1 MDIAE
6 QARIRKSK
14 ILVSADQKLG
24 RPEFHVPTPI
34 LTKDPRQSEFDPYM
48 PSSCREIRAE
58 LAKCMQ
64 KSDCVL
70 INRHTVSECLMDKE
84 LFDAQVP
91 DECHRLRRSFYNC
104 RRGMV
109 SSPRWMR
116 LM

>member
-1 MDIAE
+1 
-6 QARIRKSK
+6 
-14 ILVSADQKLG
+14 
-24 RPEFHVPTPI
+24 
-34 LTKDPRQSEFDPYM
+34 M
-48 PSSCREIRAE
+48 PSSCKEIRAE

-84 LFDAQVP
+84 LFDNEVP

-109 SSPRWMR
+109 RFNAGLR
-116 LM
+116 LR